1 MRIKMPVTKQHTGR
15 VVAAPARCKRYNIPD
30 SELKG
35 FGLRVEPPRQDG
47 VGTKSWY
54 VQAMAGT
61 VPGFAIADCERA
73 DIEATSSPSI
83 ISVQSQLETTEGMV
97 WYVSLLRQVCPCAHP
112 PIAVPEP
119 KIASWNKTRMK
130 KVRL

>member
-1 MRIKMPVTKQHTGR
+1 MPVTKQHTGR

-54 VQAMAGT
+54 VQAMAGGRRVYLAT
-61 VPGFAIADCERA
+61 V
-73 DIEATSSPSI
+73 
-83 ISVQSQLETTEGMV
+83 M
-97 WYVSLLRQVCPCAHP
+97 
-112 PIAVPEP
+112 
-119 KIASWNKTRMK
+119 
-130 KVRL
+130 

>member
-1 MRIKMPVTKQHTGR
+1 MPVTKQHTGR

-61 VPGFAIADCERA
+61 ADIADRTA
-73 DIEATSSPSI
+73 FTMDLHGI
-83 ISVQSQLETTEGMV
+83 IIPRIHGFSGLT
-97 WYVSLLRQVCPCAHP
+97 
-112 PIAVPEP
+112 
-119 KIASWNKTRMK
+119 
-130 KVRL
+130 